1 MCFIIRNL
9 VLVAMVSWG
18 SLMSAQAQ
26 QNVRVVRFAQLQ
38 QLLKSKQDT
47 LLVINFWAT
56 WCKPCVHEL
65 PHFQKAY
72 ESFKEKP
79 VRFLLVSLDDA
90 KELKTRLEPFVQRH
104 QMTTPVWLLDESDY
118 NSFIDKVD
126 ESWQGALPATL
137 FLNNAREQRVFYEK
151 ELTAEQ
157 LNQTIRNLLPN

>member
-1 MCFIIRNL
+1 MRFIIRKL
-9 VLVAMVSWG
+9 VFVGLLLSG
-18 SLMSAQAQ
+18 LGAQAQ
-26 QNVRVVRFAQLQ
+26 QNIRVVRFQELQ
-38 QLLKSKQDT
+38 KLLKSKQDT

-56 WCKPCVHEL
+56 WCKPCVQEL

-72 ESFKEKP
+72 DGFKEKP

-104 QMTTPVWLLDESDY
+104 NMTTPVWLLNESDY

-126 ESWQGALPATL
+126 ESWQGSLPATL
-137 FLNNAREQRVFYEK
+137 FLNNHRQQRVFHEK
-151 ELTAEQ
+151 ELTEAQ

>member
-1 MCFIIRNL
+1 MRFIIRKL
-9 VLVAMVSWG
+9 VFVALLLG
-18 SLMSAQAQ
+18 GFGAQAQ
-26 QNVRVVRFAQLQ
+26 HNVRVVRFPELQ
-38 QLLKSKQDT
+38 KLLKSKQDT

-56 WCKPCVHEL
+56 WCKPCVREL

-72 ESFKEKP
+72 DGFKEKP

-104 QMTTPVWLLDESDY
+104 NMTTPVWLLNESDY

-126 ESWQGALPATL
+126 ESWQGSLPATL
-137 FLNNAREQRVFYEK
+137 FLNNHREQRVFHEK
-151 ELTAEQ
+151 ELTEAQ